1 MMLQRMTDQNLEP
14 LKTLADLV
22 EPVKAYRRHQSR
34 QYTQFTPLNRLV
46 DAVPVDSDRA
56 RAFSR
61 MVDGL
66 MDDPDHEANRETI
79 TE

>member
-34 QYTQFTPLNRLV
+34 QYTQFTPLNR
-46 DAVPVDSDRA
+46 PRGRGSC
-56 RAFSR
+56 
-61 MVDGL
+61 
-66 MDDPDHEANRETI
+66 
-79 TE
+79 